1 MSATGSNVS
10 YFALMQRE
18 LGIRP
23 PFRNSVF
30 DPPKVVDEKPTIS
43 KTVQGQTC
51 CLVINNTF
59 EELKKDSIMK
69 KKKKIYELVTTPGL
83 DYRDLSCELKKC
95 WKKGTSG
102 YHGTFTHRRTVIDGI
117 KLRAKEIFPNDPT
130 YEERQRKELD
140 KMLESNIRRLYYS
153 ILTDERLK

>member
-1 MSATGSNVS
+1 MSATRPNVS
-10 YFALMQRE
+10 YFAFLQRE
-18 LGIRP
+18 LGRHP
-23 PFRNSVF
+23 PVRNSVF

-59 EELKKDSIMK
+59 GELNKDSIMK
-69 KKKKIYELVTTPGL
+69 KKKEIYELVTTPGL
-83 DYRDLSCELKKC
+83 DYRDLGCELKKC

>member
-1 MSATGSNVS
+1 MSDIGSNVS

-30 DPPKVVDEKPTIS
+30 DPPKVIDKKPTIP

-69 KKKKIYELVTTPGL
+69 KKKEISELVTNPGL
-83 DYRDLSCELKKC
+83 DYRTLGCELKKC
-95 WKKGTSG
+95 WKRGIFGHYSV
-102 YHGTFTHRRTVIDGI
+102 FTHRRTVIDGI

-140 KMLESNIRRLYYS
+140 MMLESNIRRLYYS
-153 ILTDERLK
+153 ILIDERLK